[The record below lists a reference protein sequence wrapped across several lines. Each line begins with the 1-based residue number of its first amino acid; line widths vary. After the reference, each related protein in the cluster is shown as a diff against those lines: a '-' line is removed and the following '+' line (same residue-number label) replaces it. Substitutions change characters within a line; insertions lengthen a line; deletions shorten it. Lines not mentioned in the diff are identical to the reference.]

1 MSEDEQETPSKR
13 KRKQQGSS
21 EHENEKP
28 KGTVKKLKKT
38 AKKTGPGKKTLSQTA
53 KSAGDGDEEDV
64 VQDFQFSSDED

>member
-38 AKKTGPGKKTLSQTA
+38 AKKTAPGKTLSQTA
-53 KSAGDGDEEDV
+53 KNPGDGDEEDV

>member
-21 EHENEKP
+21 EHANEKP
-28 KGTVKKLKKT
+28 KGTAKKLKKT
-38 AKKTGPGKKTLSQTA
+38 AKKTGPGKNLSQTA
-53 KSAGDGDEEDV
+53 KNPGGGDEEDV